1 MSNRNVR
8 QEEYDRLEP
17 WEAQML
23 WMHQRSFDMDNDTK
37 LLEVTTGEEVPEF
50 VKQYIR
56 DAIDDGALFSDFD
69 RIPSRDL
76 MKLRSVFKDE
86 LTTDGWTINSMRDT
100 LMSFAPDLDK
110 FEAERIARTE
120 TAAVLNTAREES
132 YVIEYPDAKF
142 YWSGRLDNRTTAAC
156 EWLVKTTN
164 PYHGGDPVPLE
175 ELKELIEEAPTHDP
189 DMADDIARPDDF
201 VVHPNERKTLVRA

>member
-1 MSNRNVR
+1 
-8 QEEYDRLEP
+8 
-17 WEAQML
+17 ML
-23 WMHQRSFDMDNDTK
+23 RMHQRSFDMDKDTK
-37 LLEVTTGEEVPEF
+37 LLEITTGGEVPEF

-76 MKLRSVFKDE
+76 MKLRGVFKEE

-132 YVIEYPDAKF
+132 YVIEFPDATF

-164 PYHGGDPVPLE
+164 PFYGGTPVPLE

>member
-1 MSNRNVR
+1 
-8 QEEYDRLEP
+8 
-17 WEAQML
+17 ML
-23 WMHQRSFDMDNDTK
+23 RMHQRSFDMDKDTK
-37 LLEVTTGEEVPEF
+37 LLEITTGGEVPEF

-76 MKLRSVFKDE
+76 MKLRGVFKEE

-132 YVIEYPDAKF
+132 YVIEFPDATF

-164 PYHGGDPVPLE
+164 PFYGGTPVPLE
-175 ELKELIEEAPTHDP
+175 ELKELIDEAPTHDP
-189 DMADDIARPDDF
+189 DMADDIARPEDF

>member
-1 MSNRNVR
+1 
-8 QEEYDRLEP
+8 
-17 WEAQML
+17 ML
-23 WMHQRSFDMDNDTK
+23 WMHQRSFDMDTDTK
-37 LLEVTTGEEVPEF
+37 LLEVTTGGEVPEF

-69 RIPSRDL
+69 MIPSRDL
-76 MKLRSVFKDE
+76 MNLRSVFKDE

-100 LMSFAPDLDK
+100 LMSFAPELDK

-156 EWLVKTTN
+156 EWLVKETN
-164 PYHGGDPVPLE
+164 PGRRHRPPRGFCGASERAEDVGACVINTTDYEFPEVWGLMTDE
-175 ELKELIEEAPTHDP
+175 QKELWFAIERCRRQWERQQPT
-189 DMADDIARPDDF
+189 
-201 VVHPNERKTLVRA
+201 VY

>member
-1 MSNRNVR
+1 ML
-8 QEEYDRLEP
+8 RL
-17 WEAQML
+17 
-23 WMHQRSFDMDNDTK
+23 HQRSFDMDKDTK
-37 LLEVTTGEEVPEF
+37 LLEITTGGEVPEF

-76 MKLRSVFKDE
+76 MKLRGVFKEE

-132 YVIEYPDAKF
+132 YVIEFPDATF

-164 PYHGGDPVPLE
+164 PFYGGTPVPLE
-175 ELKELIEEAPTHDP
+175 ELKELIDEAPTHDP
-189 DMADDIARPDDF
+189 DMADDIARPEDF